1 MCRCVLI
8 ASAALRCNAVW
19 YAIRHSAVLYCAVL
33 CCATSPFLVVI
44 SELLKVYRR
53 RSARYQHV
61 LGINIDN
68 CLLHMPHMPHMPHM
82 LPVDSMESFQTSLT
96 DQALTSF
103 YSWHP
108 SVLSLCKSLMT
119 VIWVACIAP
128 SNMLRTDYIMFI
140 RRLCSHILHNT
151 AFRGVGLMNQI
162 WFFVDNGDERLHP
175 DPTLHYATS
184 CLNLADEET
193 QLFCPTLRAHRV
205 LQSVHHIW
213 DVHKYDAEVILSFID
228 EVRRGMDN
236 L

>member
-1 MCRCVLI
+1 MQINASMCPSGVYCNVMWCDLMSSVVL
-8 ASAALRCNAVW
+8 C
-19 YAIRHSAVLYCAVL
+19 CAVL
-33 CCATSPFLVVI
+33 CCATSPFLVAI

-53 RSARYQHV
+53 WSARYSHV
-61 LGINIDN
+61 LGNNTDN
-68 CLLHMPHMPHMPHM
+68 CLIHMPHMPPI
-82 LPVDSMESFQTSLT
+82 DSMESFQTSLI

-119 VIWVACIAP
+119 VIRVACIAP